1 MKHSCPDIANYVREA
16 SKVMD
21 TANQAHWKY
30 LMQIIRYVLDTQN

>member
-1 MKHSCPDIANYVREA
+1 
-16 SKVMD
+16 MD